1 MNSPAHFQTIDD
13 PGVTT
18 ALLGG
23 AVGVLPTDTVYGL
36 VTRAANQ
43 TAVERL
49 YALKDRDSKPGTLIA
64 ADIDQL
70 LELGLTRRY
79 LMAVA
84 DYWPNPL
91 SIVLPAPA
99 ELAGLTQ
106 GQGSLAVRIPA
117 DQNLRQLLAK
127 TGPLITT
134 SANRPG
140 EPTTVN
146 LAEAEAVFGDR
157 VDFYVDGGDYAN
169 RAPSTVIRI
178 VDDAIEVL
186 RPGAVKFDNN
196 GRILS

>member
-1 MNSPAHFQTIDD
+1 MNSPARFQTIDD
-13 PGVTT
+13 PGVVTR
-18 ALLGG
+18 LLEG

-36 VTRAANQ
+36 AAKAANQ
-43 TAVERL
+43 NSVDRL
-49 YALKDRDSKPGTLIA
+49 YALKERDSKPGTLVA

-79 LMAVA
+79 LIAVA

-106 GQGSLAVRIPA
+106 GQGTLAVRIPA
-117 DQNLRQLLAK
+117 DQKLRQLLAK

-140 EPTTVN
+140 ETTAVN
-146 LAEAEAVFGDR
+146 LAEAEAVFGNR
-157 VDFYVDGGDYAN
+157 VDFYVEGGDYTN
-169 RAPSTVIRI
+169 REPSTVIRV

-196 GRILS
+196 GRIVS